1 MLVLDIETTGLPQTK
16 GYGKYY
22 SPKEIFRYNTSRV
35 VSIAFITKDGYERY
49 SEIKPN
55 DFTIQNSHFH
65 GITQKR
71 AVEKGLSLRDYFSN
85 DLLKKIKE
93 SDFILGHNIDFDIHV
108 LLSEL
113 YRQGLYSIYS
123 LLENKELKCSMKLGQ
138 DYFQLTKSPKL
149 TDLYYTFFKK
159 EFYNSHNALSDAK
172 ACLECYQKMV

>member
-16 GYGKYY
+16 GFGNYY

-35 VSIAFITKDGYERY
+35 VSIACITEDGYERY
-49 SEIKPN
+49 SMIKPN
-55 DFTIQNSHFH
+55 DFTIHNSHFH

-71 AVEKGLSLRDYFSN
+71 AVEKGLSLREYFSN

-93 SDFILGHNIDFDIHV
+93 TDFILGHNIHFDIHV

-123 LLENKELKCSMKLGQ
+123 LLEHKKLQCSMKLGQ
-138 DYFQLTKSPKL
+138 DYFQLKKSPKL
-149 TDLYYTFFKK
+149 TNYNTNFV
-159 EFYNSHNALSDAK
+159 EFH
-172 ACLECYQKMV
+172 Q